1 MARNNNKINLPTNT
15 TDIKTMAKYLE
26 YIHVEGL
33 VVKDKEQDVF
43 ANVKINESKKKVTD
57 PSKDTHTKSTLKLFG
72 LIDVFDDDSFSVSAL
87 GKEVLDYYSNEV
99 DFSEEDR
106 VALMLKVLCRWE
118 IEDSYGRHMHPGYIL
133 IKLLCD
139 SDMDYYITNQEL
151 SHFAMSKNF
160 LKDAQYNEIKA
171 FILAF
176 RRLEMPYDKNLKASK
191 ADIFLSTFVT
201 NWKILSKSSKKVT
214 LTDKEYKSL
223 LLQWKE
229 DPIED
234 DSDSDSDDT
243 IEVSADDKKTF
254 AINEFRLN
262 HLAAYISRIY
272 LSLLEGEKVRDY
284 LSYFSSTTKKINSI
298 QAEQKENKSNSDCNS
313 EHKEE
318 YAENRIFFGAPG
330 TGKSYE
336 IAEKLKGKID
346 KKCLSKFVHRVTF
359 HPEYDHASFVGGYK
373 PYSND
378 DGEIEYKFVPQV
390 FSNVFVKAVNDP
402 DNQYYLVIEEINRG
416 NCAEIFGELFQ
427 LLDRNKDY
435 PINTSRELT
444 EFLNGKDE
452 QGKDVITNKTSEFW
466 EINGKMLLPNNI
478 TLWATMN
485 TSDQSLFPMDS
496 AFKRRWE
503 WEYIIINTDKKDPK
517 NTSSQ
522 YKIRINDSLTIDWID
537 FIFKVNIII
546 QENPNLGMDKCIG
559 NYFVKPNERNE
570 ISLDNFIHKVIF
582 YLWND
587 VFKDEPK
594 NSIFKDK
601 ISYQNFF
608 PIKTAGEIQVKKIFE
623 NLDLIKPTE
632 SAKEISNEV

>member
-15 TDIKTMAKYLE
+15 TDIRTMANYLRD
-26 YIHVEGL
+26 IDTIGSVS
-33 VVKDKEQDVF
+33 KDKEQDVF
-43 ANVKINESKKKVTD
+43 ADVKISKSKKKVTK
-57 PSKDTHTKSTLKLFG
+57 PARDTHTKSTLKLFG
-72 LIDVFDDDSFSVSAL
+72 LIDVSDDDSFSVSQL
-87 GKEVLDYYSNEV
+87 GKEVLNYFSSESS
-99 DFSEEDR
+99 FSEEDR

-139 SDMDYYITNQEL
+139 SEMDYYITNQEF
-151 SHFAMSKNF
+151 SHFSMSQNF
-160 LKDAQYNEIKA
+160 LNDAQYNEIKA
-171 FILAF
+171 FILDF
-176 RRLEMPYDKNLKASK
+176 RKLELPYDRNLKVSK
-191 ADIFLSTFVT
+191 SDIFLSTFVT
-201 NWKILSKSSKKVT
+201 NWKILSKSSKKDT

-234 DSDSDSDDT
+234 DSDSDDT

-298 QAEQKENKSNSDCNS
+298 QTEQKENKSNSDCNS

-336 IAEKLKGKID
+336 IAEKLKGRID
-346 KKCLSKFVHRVTF
+346 EKCLSKFVHRVTF
-359 HPEYDHASFVGGYK
+359 HPEYDHASLVGGYK

-496 AFKRRWE
+496 AFKRRWD
-503 WEYIIINTDKKDPK
+503 WEYIPINYNKEVSENASAEYTIVVDAD
-517 NTSSQ
+517 T
-522 YKIRINDSLTIDWID
+522 KINWID
-537 FIFKVNIII
+537 FIKKINLKIESIT
-546 QENPNLGMDKCIG
+546 NLGMDKCIG
-559 NYFVKPNERNE
+559 NYFVKPKHNNE
-570 ISLDNFIHKVIF
+570 ISLDEFIHKVIF

-632 SAKEISNEV
+632 TAKEISNEV